1 MQNVDTHIF
10 PLRYWEI
17 FWYGS
22 ITLFGIVGNGVVM
35 LVMILNKKIKFT
47 VFNFTIFFL
56 AITDFIASFIALPN
70 YILSTKVFNHPK
82 GFKGDLLCKLFT
94 GYFWPFL
101 FLDVSVFC
109 LVYLAIERRKAIVD
123 PFGCRDD
130 KLNIKNLSIF
140 FFIVILA
147 FALEF
152 ATINGMAY
160 DAVNN
165 TVGSFCKFN
174 YSSLQSVYVYLFV
187 FMLETVIPAVIMLL
201 CYHQTISSIKRSNVF
216 LTANNACDN
225 QRRSLNKTSLILGS
239 RLKSV
244 QTLKIVNI
252 AFFVCV
258 VPNNLFY
265 FLYHLGVNLHWN
277 SVIYQIAV
285 LIRFSNAC
293 INPFIYSFKSK
304 QFKKNFWF
312 VYNTHL
318 RRKSNYGLVVQT

>member
-1 MQNVDTHIF
+1 MQNVDTHVF

-17 FWYGS
+17 IWYGF
-22 ITLFGIVGNGVVM
+22 IALFGIVGNGVVM
-35 LVMILNKKIKFT
+35 MVMILNKNIKFT
-47 VFNFTIFFL
+47 VFNFTIFLL
-56 AITDFIASFIALPN
+56 ATTDFMVSFIGLPN
-70 YILSTKVFNHPK
+70 YILSTNVFNHPK

-94 GYFWPFL
+94 GYFWAFF
-101 FLDVSVFC
+101 FLDVSVFF

-123 PFGCRDD
+123 PFGCRDN
-130 KLNIKNLSIF
+130 KLNKKNLSIF
-140 FFIVILA
+140 FFMVILA
-147 FALEF
+147 LALEY

-165 TVGSFCKFN
+165 TVGNFCKFK

-187 FMLETVIPAVIMLL
+187 FILETIVPVVILLL

-216 LTANNACDN
+216 LTANSACDK
-225 QRRSLNKTSLILGS
+225 RRSLKILGS

-318 RRKSNYGLVVQT
+318 RRKSK